1 MPADPLKQKIH
12 EAKEMGEFFDEF
24 KKLMLTDQFDRI
36 EAEKRK
42 ESKRRSE
49 IVEQMLADVM
59 SRGAVRVFKI
69 LSFEL
74 SSATTRQKT
83 E

>member
-1 MPADPLKQKIH
+1 
-12 EAKEMGEFFDEF
+12 MGQFFDEF

-36 EAEKRK
+36 EAEKRE
-42 ESKRRSE
+42 ESKRRGE

-74 SSATTRQKT
+74 FSATTRQKNAWQNRFFMQKS
-83 E
+83 